1 MAHGPICGRY
11 TAPMETLYYGGAVIL
26 GLVVWFVLV
35 YYATKMATKRGR
47 SPVTWG
53 VITFVTFGIG
63 IFVLAI
69 LPSKHGTS
77 GHHLQ

>member
-1 MAHGPICGRY
+1 M
-11 TAPMETLYYGGAVIL
+11 GGFVVL
-26 GLVVWFVLV
+26 GLVVWFALTF
-35 YYATKMATKRGR
+35 YATKMASQRGR

-53 VITFVTFGIG
+53 VITFLTCGIG

-69 LPSKHGTS
+69 MPSKKGTS

>member
-1 MAHGPICGRY
+1 MDNMII
-11 TAPMETLYYGGAVIL
+11 YGGGFVL
-26 GLVVWFVLV
+26 GLVIWFVLT
-35 YYATKMATKRGR
+35 YYATKMASNRGR

-53 VITFVTFGIG
+53 VITFLTFGIA

-69 LPSKHGTS
+69 LPSKRGTS